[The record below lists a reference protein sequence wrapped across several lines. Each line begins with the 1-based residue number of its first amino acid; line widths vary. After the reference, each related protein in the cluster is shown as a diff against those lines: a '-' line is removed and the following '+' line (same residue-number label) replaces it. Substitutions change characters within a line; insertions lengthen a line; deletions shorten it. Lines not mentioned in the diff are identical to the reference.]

1 MSESSCEVYRRD
13 PLVEGDFVHV
23 VTGVFEVK
31 DIALITAAGQLI
43 EEVH

>member
-1 MSESSCEVYRRD
+1 MSELFRRD
-13 PLVEGDFVHV
+13 PRAEWGFVHV
-23 VTGVFEVK
+23 VTGAFEVK